1 MMEDL
6 AMQILELLMNSI
18 QADASHI
25 HLTIRES
32 KAEDRIFITLKDDGK
47 GMSEEFV
54 ARVTDPF
61 TTTRT
66 TRKVG
71 MGVAFFKGMTEICNG
86 TFSIDSTVGE
96 GTTIDAT
103 VQRDWIDTPPIGDLG
118 EMMMYCI
125 QADEDISYV
134 LTYTTDT
141 DEFVFQSDEV
151 KAMLEGVS
159 LQEPDILIWIKE
171 YINDGIEHVKEDL
184 Q

>member
-18 QADASHI
+18 QAGASV
-25 HLTIRES
+25 IRLEILDS
-32 KAEDRIFITLKDDGK
+32 TLKDVIRIILEDNGK

-61 TTTRT
+61 TTSRK

-71 MGVAFFKGMTEICNG
+71 MGVAFFKGLTEMCNG
-86 TFSIDSTVGE
+86 SFDIRSELGKGTVIE
-96 GTTIDAT
+96 AS
-103 VQRDWIDTPPIGDLG
+103 VQKSFIDTPPLGDIG

-125 QADEDISYV
+125 QANEETDYILDYK
-134 LTYTTDT
+134 TDT
-141 DEFVFQSDEV
+141 NEFNFRSAEV
-151 KAMLEGVS
+151 RELLEGVS
-159 LQEPDILIWIKE
+159 LQEPDILLWIKG
-171 YINDGIEHVKEDL
+171 YINEGIENVKEDL